1 MKHKKAYLIY
11 NYQIFT
17 LIEKFDQKEVI
28 EKTRNLVDVKN
39 LLRYTLEKLRK
50 VCAIFKRKIPA

>member
-11 NYQIFT
+11 NYQIFSLT
-17 LIEKFDQKEVI
+17 EKFDQKEVI

-50 VCAIFKRKIPA
+50 VCAIFKRKIPV